1 MEKTRHE
8 VLTNKFG
15 IHFFELKKIGK
26 HPDKNNHMQLWLQ
39 LINAE
44 TEEELDMLENT
55 NVQEIN
61 QAIVVLRKL
70 NADEKMRYLAEMR
83 EKSLHDEV
91 SALEGAKEEGIAEG
105 IAQGIQKGIAQGIEK
120 GEKRKEDELIEK
132 MRKSGLSDEMI
143 NNILNAK

>member
-1 MEKTRHE
+1 
-8 VLTNKFG
+8 
-15 IHFFELKKIGK
+15 
-26 HPDKNNHMQLWLQ
+26 
-39 LINAE
+39 
-44 TEEELDMLENT
+44 MLENT

-70 NADEKMRYLAEMR
+70 NADEKMRYLAEIR

-105 IAQGIQKGIAQGIEK
+105 IQKGIAQGIEK
-120 GEKRKEDELIEK
+120 GEKRKENELIKK

>member
-1 MEKTRHE
+1 
-8 VLTNKFG
+8 
-15 IHFFELKKIGK
+15 
-26 HPDKNNHMQLWLQ
+26 
-39 LINAE
+39 
-44 TEEELDMLENT
+44 MLENT

-70 NADEKMRYLAEMR
+70 NADEKMRYLAEIR

-105 IAQGIQKGIAQGIEK
+105 MAQGIQKGIAQGIEK
-120 GEKRKEDELIEK
+120 GEKRKENELIKK

>member
-1 MEKTRHE
+1 
-8 VLTNKFG
+8 
-15 IHFFELKKIGK
+15 
-26 HPDKNNHMQLWLQ
+26 
-39 LINAE
+39 
-44 TEEELDMLENT
+44 MLENT

-105 IAQGIQKGIAQGIEK
+105 IQKGIVQGIEKGMAQGIEKGMAQGIEK
-120 GEKRKEDELIEK
+120 GEKRKENELIEK